1 MLELKQTQKLA
12 QQLVLTPQLQQA
24 IKLLQLSQME
34 LVEAIEQEIK
44 ENPVLEVEENPQEEA
59 EAQKKEEGE
68 AQRKEEVL
76 EWLERYSS
84 SEEYTPRDDREYP
97 DYENFVKKASN
108 LRDYLR
114 WQIGLSDFS
123 NEERVWAEWII
134 ENIDDNGYLACTL
147 EEISEMAGI
156 PVESLEGVLKKVQR
170 LDPAGVGARD
180 LKECLIVQY
189 QESGEHDV
197 ILEDMLRNHFELFRK
212 MDLREIAR
220 KTGYSLEKVREV
232 VEKIKSF
239 DPKPGRNYGSDQ
251 PVYVVPDVHVIKGED
266 GFEVFLNDEGVP
278 DLRMN
283 RYYVDLFANEKLNGD
298 TKEYI
303 KKKIKQA
310 EWFMKSLQQRQRTL
324 YLVAKSIVDFQKEFF
339 EKGIRCLKPLILK
352 DVANYVGVHESTV
365 SRITTNKYMGT
376 PSGVFEMKFFFTTG
390 VNSENGDAQSAN
402 AVMDCISEIVAKEDK
417 GNPLKDEEIVATLR
431 EQFNVRIARRTVA
444 KYRDILHIQSSRERR
459 RLD

>member
-1 MLELKQTQKLA
+1 MLELKQTQRLA

-44 ENPVLEVEENPQEEA
+44 ENPVLEVEEEQQEE
-59 EAQKKEEGE
+59 QTKKEEGE
-68 AQRKEEVL
+68 AQKKEEML
-76 EWLERYSS
+76 EWLDRYSS
-84 SEEYTPRDDREYP
+84 SEDFASREDKEYP
-97 DYENFVKKASN
+97 DYENIVKKASN

-114 WQIGLSDFS
+114 WQVGLSDFS
-123 NEERVWAEWII
+123 MEERVRAEWII
-134 ENIDDNGYLACTL
+134 ENIDDNGYLACPL
-147 EEISEMAGI
+147 QEVSEMAGI
-156 PVESLEGVLKKVQR
+156 PVELLEGVLKKIQK

-180 LKECLIVQY
+180 LRECLLIQY
-189 QESGEHDV
+189 EEKAERDV
-197 ILEDMLRNHFELFRK
+197 IFEDVLNHHFELFRK

-220 KTGYSLEKVREV
+220 KTGYSLEKIREV

-239 DPKPGRNYGSDQ
+239 DPKPGRNYGNDQ

-266 GFEVFLNDEGVP
+266 GFEVLLNDEGIP

-283 RYYVDLFANEKLNGD
+283 RYYVELYLKEKLNGD
-298 TKEYI
+298 TKDYI

-324 YLVAKSIVDFQKEFF
+324 YLVAKSIVDFQREFL

-365 SRITTNKYMGT
+365 SRITSNKYMGT
-376 PSGVFEMKFFFTTG
+376 PCGVYEMKFFFTTG

-402 AVMDCISEIVAKEDK
+402 AVMDCILEIVTKEDK
-417 GNPLKDEEIVATLR
+417 SNPLKDEEIVALLK
-431 EQFNVRIARRTVA
+431 EGFNVRIARRTVA
-444 KYRDILHIQSSRERR
+444 KYRDLLQIRSSRERR

>member
-44 ENPVLEVEENPQEEA
+44 ENPVLEVEEEQ
-59 EAQKKEEGE
+59 QEEGE
-68 AQRKEEVL
+68 AHKKEEML
-76 EWLERYSS
+76 EWLERYSP
-84 SEEYTPRDDREYP
+84 SEDFSLREDKEYP
-97 DYENFVKKASN
+97 DYENIVKKGSN

-114 WQIGLSDFS
+114 WQVGLSDFS
-123 NEERVWAEWII
+123 NEERIWAEWII
-134 ENIDDNGYLACTL
+134 ENIDDNGYLSCPI
-147 EEISEMAGI
+147 EEIAEMSGL
-156 PVESLEGVLKKVQR
+156 PMESLETVLRKVQK

-180 LKECLIVQY
+180 LRECLLIQHA
-189 QESGEHDV
+189 STGEKDEVFEDV
-197 ILEDMLRNHFELFRK
+197 VKNHFDLFKK

-220 KTGYSLEKVREV
+220 KTGHTLEEIKAAF
-232 VEKIKSF
+232 EKIKNL
-239 DPKPGRNYGSDQ
+239 DPKPGRNYGNEQ
-251 PVYVVPDVHVIKGED
+251 PIYVVPDVHVVKGED
-266 GFEVFLNDEGVP
+266 GFEVFLNDEGIP

-283 RYYVDLFANEKLNGD
+283 KYYVELFVSEKANGD
-298 TKEYI
+298 TKDYI

-324 YLVAKSIVDFQKEFF
+324 YLVAKSIVDFQREFF

-365 SRITTNKYMGT
+365 SRITSNKYMGT
-376 PSGVFEMKFFFTTG
+376 PSGVYEMKFFFTTG
-390 VNSENGDAQSAN
+390 VGSENGDAQSAN
-402 AVMDCISEIVAKEDK
+402 AVMDCISEIVSKEDK
-417 GNPLKDEEIVATLR
+417 ENPLKDEEIVALLKER
-431 EQFNVRIARRTVA
+431 FNVKIARRTVA
-444 KYRDILHIQSSRERR
+444 KYRELLHIQSSRERR

>member
-59 EAQKKEEGE
+59 DAQKKEEGE
-68 AQRKEEVL
+68 AQKKEEML

-84 SEEYTPRDDREYP
+84 SEDYAPRDDREYP
-97 DYENFVKKASN
+97 DYENFVKKASD

-123 NEERVWAEWII
+123 LEERVWAEWII
-134 ENIDDNGYLACTL
+134 ENIDDNGYLVCTL

-156 PVESLEGVLKKVQR
+156 PVDSLEGVLKKVQR

-180 LKECLIVQY
+180 LKECLLVQY

-220 KTGYSLEKVREV
+220 KTGYPLEKVREV
-232 VEKIKSF
+232 VDKIKSF
-239 DPKPGRNYGSDQ
+239 DPKPGRNYGNDQ

-283 RYYVDLFANEKLNGD
+283 KYYVELFVSEKLNGD

-339 EKGIRCLKPLILK
+339 DKGIRCLKPLILK

-376 PSGVFEMKFFFTTG
+376 PNGVFEMKFFFTTG

-402 AVMDCISEIVAKEDK
+402 AVMDCISEIVTKEDK
-417 GNPLKDEEIVATLR
+417 GNPLKDEEIVAMLKER
-431 EQFNVRIARRTVA
+431 FNVRIARRTVA

>member
-34 LVEAIEQEIK
+34 LIEAIEQEIK
-44 ENPVLEVEENPQEEA
+44 ENPVLEVEEEQQEEG
-59 EAQKKEEGE
+59 EAQKKEEM
-68 AQRKEEVL
+68 L
-76 EWLERYSS
+76 EWLERYSP
-84 SEEYTPRDDREYP
+84 SEDFAVREDREYP
-97 DYENFVKKASN
+97 DYENMVRKGSD

-114 WQIGLSDFS
+114 WQVGLSDFS
-123 NEERVWAEWII
+123 KEERVWAEWII
-134 ENIDDNGYLACTL
+134 ENIDDNGYLSSPL
-147 EEISEMAGI
+147 QEISEMSGI
-156 PVESLEGVLKKVQR
+156 PVESLEIVLKKIQK

-180 LKECLIVQY
+180 LRECLSIQY
-189 QESGEHDV
+189 ENTGEKDPVFEDV
-197 ILEDMLRNHFELFRK
+197 LNNHFDLFRK

-220 KTGYSLEKVREV
+220 KTGHSVAEIKEV
-232 VEKIKSF
+232 IEKIKGF
-239 DPKPGRNYGSDQ
+239 DPKPGRNYASEQ
-251 PVYVVPDVHVIKGED
+251 PIYVVPDVHVVKGDD
-266 GFEVFLNDEGVP
+266 GFDVFLNDEGVP

-283 RYYVDLFANEKLNGD
+283 KYYVELFVSDKLNGD
-298 TKEYI
+298 TKDYI

-310 EWFMKSLQQRQRTL
+310 EWFMRSLQQRQRTL

-365 SRITTNKYMGT
+365 SRITSNKYMAT

-390 VNSENGDAQSAN
+390 VGSENGDAQSAN

-417 GNPLKDEEIVATLR
+417 ENPLKDEEIVALLKER
-431 EQFNVRIARRTVA
+431 FNVKIARRTVA
-444 KYRDILHIQSSRERR
+444 KYREVLHIQSSRERR

>member
-44 ENPVLEVEENPQEEA
+44 ENPVLEVEEEQQEEG
-59 EAQKKEEGE
+59 EAQKKEEM
-68 AQRKEEVL
+68 L
-76 EWLERYSS
+76 EWLERYSP
-84 SEEYTPRDDREYP
+84 SEDFSVREDKEYP
-97 DYENFVKKASN
+97 DYENMVRKGSD

-114 WQIGLSDFS
+114 WQVGLSDFS
-123 NEERVWAEWII
+123 KEERVWAEWII
-134 ENIDDNGYLACTL
+134 ENIDDNGYLSSPL
-147 EEISEMAGI
+147 QDISEMSGI
-156 PVESLEGVLKKVQR
+156 PVESLEIVLKKIQR

-180 LKECLIVQY
+180 LKECLFIQY
-189 QESGEHDV
+189 ENTGEKDPVFEDV
-197 ILEDMLRNHFELFRK
+197 LKNHFDLFRK

-220 KTGYSLEKVREV
+220 KTGHSLAEIKEV
-232 VEKIKSF
+232 IEKIKGF
-239 DPKPGRNYGSDQ
+239 DPKPGRNYASEQ
-251 PVYVVPDVHVIKGED
+251 PIYVVPDVHVVKGDD
-266 GFEVFLNDEGVP
+266 GFDVFLNDEGVP

-283 RYYVDLFANEKLNGD
+283 KYYVELFVSDKLNGD
-298 TKEYI
+298 TKDYI

-310 EWFMKSLQQRQRTL
+310 EWFMRSLQQRQRTL

-365 SRITTNKYMGT
+365 SRITSNKYMAT

-390 VNSENGDAQSAN
+390 VGSENGDAQSAN

-417 GNPLKDEEIVATLR
+417 ENPLKDEEIVALLKER
-431 EQFNVRIARRTVA
+431 FNVKIARRTVA
-444 KYRDILHIQSSRERR
+444 KYREVLHIQSSRERR

>member
-34 LVEAIEQEIK
+34 LIEAIEQEIK
-44 ENPVLEVEENPQEEA
+44 ENPVLEVEEEHEEEG
-59 EAQKKEEGE
+59 EAQKKEEM
-68 AQRKEEVL
+68 L
-76 EWLERYSS
+76 EWLERYSP
-84 SEEYTPRDDREYP
+84 SEDFAAREDKEYP
-97 DYENFVKKASN
+97 DYENMVKKGSD

-114 WQIGLSDFS
+114 WQVGLSDFS
-123 NEERVWAEWII
+123 KEERVWAEWII
-134 ENIDDNGYLACTL
+134 ENIDDNGYLSSPL
-147 EEISEMAGI
+147 QEIFEMSGI
-156 PVESLEGVLKKVQR
+156 PLESLEIVLKKIQK

-180 LKECLIVQY
+180 LRECLFIQY
-189 QESGEHDV
+189 ENRGEKDPIFEDV
-197 ILEDMLRNHFELFRK
+197 LNHHFDLFRK

-220 KTGYSLEKVREV
+220 KTGHSLAEIKEV
-232 VEKIKSF
+232 VEKIKGF
-239 DPKPGRNYGSDQ
+239 DPKPGRNYATEQ
-251 PVYVVPDVHVIKGED
+251 PIYVVPDVHVIKGED
-266 GFEVFLNDEGVP
+266 GFDVFLNDEGVP

-283 RYYVDLFANEKLNGD
+283 KYYVELFVSDKLKGD
-298 TKEYI
+298 TKDYI

-310 EWFMKSLQQRQRTL
+310 EWFMRSLQQRQRTL
-324 YLVAKSIVDFQKEFF
+324 YLVAKSIVDFQREFF

-365 SRITTNKYMGT
+365 SRITSNKYMGT

-390 VNSENGDAQSAN
+390 VGSENGDAQSAN

-417 GNPLKDEEIVATLR
+417 ESPLKDEEIVALLKER
-431 EQFNVRIARRTVA
+431 FNVKIARRTVA
-444 KYRDILHIQSSRERR
+444 KYREVLHIQSSRERR